1 MMYGYT
7 RISTAKQSL
16 QRQVD
21 NLKKFNSDIEIYQE
35 VFTGTQTDGR
45 EVYKRLKGKLKKG
58 DVLVFDSVSRM
69 SRNAEEGI
77 QEYFE
82 LMERGI
88 DLIFLK
94 ERYIDTAV
102 YKDQIESNQT
112 IKTNDT
118 DLDQTIFKGIREYL
132 ERLAKKQIKIAF
144 DQAEKEVKDLQE
156 RTKEALKIKKMQG
169 VELGRKAGVQIET
182 KKEKEMRVKIKKLSK
197 DFDGNLKDVE
207 VMELLK
213 LARNTYYKYK
223 KKLSQEN

>member
-69 SRNAEEGI
+69 SRNTEEGI

-223 KKLSQEN
+223 KKLLQEN

>member
-82 LMERGI
+82 LMEKGI

-223 KKLSQEN
+223 KKLLQEN

>member
-156 RTKEALKIKKMQG
+156 RTKEG
-169 VELGRKAGVQIET
+169 IET
-182 KKEKEMRVKIKKLSK
+182 ARQQGKQIGQAKGKKLVVKKSAEAKEKIVKYSK
-197 DFDGNLKDVE
+197 DFKGTLSDVE
-207 VMELLK
+207 VMK
-213 LARNTYYKYK
+213 LVGLSRNTYYKYK
-223 KKLSQEN
+223 KELREEL

>member
-169 VELGRKAGVQIET
+169 VELGRKAGIQIET

>member
-1 MMYGYT
+1 MYGYT